1 MEAKD
6 RPAVKALAKCAYA
19 QTHINSPK
27 GKGGGGKTGCFRS
40 TIISTFNFN
49 THPYRNKDHNSYLKP
64 KQRYALFK

>member
-27 GKGGGGKTGCFRS
+27 GKGGGGKQDVLDL
-40 TIISTFNFN
+40 
-49 THPYRNKDHNSYLKP
+49 P
-64 KQRYALFK
+64 LFPPLILTLIPTEIKTTTAT